1 MSFRNS
7 TLALTLAVAGACFAG
22 SVAHASVF
30 EGVQCSAHIMTGHP
44 GINVTVPNGAVF
56 RSLEEARK
64 DALNRCSLTNLA
76 WGAMCQTW
84 CVPVDREKA
93 AG

>member
-30 EGVQCSAHIMTGHP
+30 EGEQCSAHIMTGHP
-44 GINVTVPNGAVF
+44 GINVTVCHRAPWREIAGILPNA
-56 RSLEEARK
+56 SI
-64 DALNRCSLTNLA
+64 LA
-76 WGAMCQTW
+76 
-84 CVPVDREKA
+84 
-93 AG
+93 

>member
-1 MSFRNS
+1 
-7 TLALTLAVAGACFAG
+7 
-22 SVAHASVF
+22 
-30 EGVQCSAHIMTGHP
+30 MTGHP

-76 WGAMCQTW
+76 EE
-84 CVPVDREKA
+84 VPVDRQKA